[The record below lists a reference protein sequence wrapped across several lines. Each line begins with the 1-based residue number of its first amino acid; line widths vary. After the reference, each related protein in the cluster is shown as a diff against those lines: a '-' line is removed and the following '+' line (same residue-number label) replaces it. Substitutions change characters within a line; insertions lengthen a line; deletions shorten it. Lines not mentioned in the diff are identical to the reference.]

1 MSPQDNVKPPGGF
14 EDSSDAESSHYSDTQ
29 KSTESKEA
37 QEKEAEE
44 ELEEPEEVKEQ
55 PEEEEEPEKEKE
67 IEAKEESQVEP
78 AEEEDEE
85 HSVEPKPEETE
96 ETEDAKSAHSTE
108 SGQFLLAEE
117 LPPRTFISSSIR
129 TDMNGSPPPSG
140 VASLLLE
147 AKQSEI
153 SIKFGSKDAAQQGA
167 INSGANSI
175 KKTFNNIKT
184 TIGHMLPELLGGEPI
199 DWDFWSRV
207 VENYDGVVQA
217 DPESLQNAV
226 AQGIPKEFRG
236 IIWQLVARSKNL
248 QLEELYMHL
257 KSETLIH
264 ERAIRRDLTRTSFFT
279 NVDALNKAE
288 ELYNVIRAYSLF
300 DPDVGYT
307 QGMVFIAV
315 PLIMNMTEAEC
326 FCLLVV
332 LMKEYG
338 LRELFAP
345 DMHGLHLLL
354 HQFDRLLDQ
363 NSPLLYNHL
372 VRQGI
377 KSLMYASQWF
387 LTFFSYKFPL
397 DVVLRI
403 FDLVI
408 TLGIEGVLRLA
419 VNLMLQNESVLL
431 RLNFDS
437 LLEFLKSNLFNVYVS
452 DEYVASPEKLEAR
465 TFSLLRKNS
474 TPMATSYYKLD
485 AFVQDAL
492 QVPLSPSDLLKFK
505 LEFELMCNKDVA
517 RVEEIESLKVSNGAL
532 RHEIKELEG
541 EFFKLNNDHLGVV
554 QSLVDTKVL
563 LPEVLGDIEELKDTV
578 SSLQGEVTEL
588 ESKLES
594 GPEGLPQDIES
605 QIQDL
610 LAENARETERFAN
623 LEEQFENLNL
633 ELETLQNEI
642 KQRSGKKWFW

>member
-1 MSPQDNVKPPGGF
+1 MTSQENVLPPGGF
-14 EDSSDAESSHYSDTQ
+14 EDLDTTAPASHQDSETQ
-29 KSTESKEA
+29 NSVAST
-37 QEKEAEE
+37 
-44 ELEEPEEVKEQ
+44 EEPEGAK
-55 PEEEEEPEKEKE
+55 EEPE
-67 IEAKEESQVEP
+67 IAN
-78 AEEEDEE
+78 DEE
-85 HSVEPKPEETE
+85 KVLDETE
-96 ETEDAKSAHSTE
+96 GDAEQSELEIPQAKDAEVADQDTKSEGDNTS
-108 SGQFLLAEE
+108 FLLTAEE
-117 LPPRTFISSSIR
+117 LPPRRFISSSIR

-147 AKQSEI
+147 AKQTEI
-153 SIKFGSKDAAQQGA
+153 SIKFGSKDAAQQDA
-167 INSGANSI
+167 INSGAHSI
-175 KKTFNNIKT
+175 KKTFNDIKT
-184 TIGHMLPELLGGEPI
+184 TIGHMSPELLGGNPI
-199 DWDFWSRV
+199 DWTFWSRV
-207 VENYDGVVQA
+207 VEDYDSVVQE
-217 DPESLQNAV
+217 DPDLLQNAV
-226 AQGIPKEFRG
+226 AEGIPKEFRG

-279 NVDALNKAE
+279 NVDALNKSE
-288 ELYNVIRAYSLF
+288 ELFNVIKAYSLF

-338 LRELFAP
+338 LRDLFAP

-363 NSPLLYNHL
+363 NLPLLYNHL
-372 VRQGI
+372 VRQGV

-419 VNLMLQNESVLL
+419 VNLMVQNEYTLL

-452 DEYVASPEKLEAR
+452 DDYITGPTKQENK
-465 TFSLLRKNS
+465 TFSLLSRKNS
-474 TPMATSYYKLD
+474 SPKTASYYKLD

-492 QVPLSPSDLLKFK
+492 QVPISPSDLLKFK
-505 LEFELMCNKDVA
+505 LEFELMCSKDEA
-517 RVEEIESLKVSNGAL
+517 RVEEIENLRVSNGGL

-541 EFFKLNNDHLGVV
+541 EFFKFNNDHLGVV

-563 LPEVLGDIEELKDTV
+563 LPEVLGDIEELKETV
-578 SSLQGEVTEL
+578 SSLQGEISEL

-605 QIQDL
+605 QIQEL

-623 LEEQFENLNL
+623 LDEQFEQLTIEN
-633 ELETLQNEI
+633 ETLLNEI
-642 KQRSGKKWFW
+642 KLRGGKKWFW